1 MKPRKMKK
9 IFYTLTAAVLC
20 LTACQKEIDQIQS
33 VSAKDYPEGATVEAL
48 FTVSIPYSNGAVDL
62 TRASELA
69 QIPVLSNLYIA
80 IFGDN
85 GGMLQQLVPAVK
97 VGNGSLYQTAT
108 TDPAHPY
115 GETGYAYQ
123 VQYKAELPLSD
134 EERNLHF
141 IGNMPSEVIQ
151 NLDFLYE
158 KEFMDNLTTSG
169 GAAAY
174 WQKVVLPNGVQAEL
188 KGGEFV
194 LTEAC
199 TKLLTP
205 IALVRNYAKLIVTSA
220 SDDFEIESYALV
232 NGPLQ
237 GTVAPY
243 SASTGF
249 STTYMN
255 IGKYCA
261 GQMETN
267 FVHDLTASGYSGYM
281 INDLIDTANPGETS
295 AKKPTDTDNG
305 LYMYERTKPTRS
317 GEQTGIIIKLK
328 WSADLDSDHPNYAD
342 KGQSRYYKIE
352 VLDKEGEYMPIC
364 RNVLYT
370 INLEHLSG
378 TGEKTFDAAYAGP
391 FFGNVSASIETATLT
406 EINDNIHKIVVNTM
420 DYTTMEDN
428 KVVDIYFRYYDDM
441 TGNPNLTSSYY
452 ATPARK
458 EVEGY
463 NSAIASVSDIDF
475 VTWSGGQWGHVKV
488 TLKERPAS
496 GMLREKL
503 RIQGLHYNG
512 TSYTGSLF
520 RDIVFTVMN
529 TQDFTSESKVTIGEN
544 NKVTVTIGLP
554 SELPYSIFPLNILI
568 EAQNNNLT
576 TTSKDLPVNHGPTA
590 FDEDGSP
597 KKGKNAFYFIRTI
610 QYKDYLDTS
619 TGEYVYTTEFDCPFT
634 RTDNTDIVVK
644 LNEQAGYFNEK
655 TI

>member
-1 MKPRKMKK
+1 MKPRTMRK

-20 LTACQKEIDQIQS
+20 LTACQKEIEQIQS

-62 TRASELA
+62 TRASDMA
-69 QIPVLSNLYIA
+69 QIPVLDNLYIA

-97 VGNGSLYQTAT
+97 VGNGSLYQTST
-108 TDPAHPY
+108 TDPDHPY

-141 IGNMPSEVIQ
+141 IGNMPPEVIQ

-158 KEFMDNLTTSG
+158 KPFMDNLTTSG

-174 WQKVVLPNGVQAEL
+174 WQKVVLPNGVQANLVNGKFEL
-188 KGGEFV
+188 T
-194 LTEAC
+194 TECA
-199 TKLLTP
+199 KLLTP
-205 IALVRNYAKLIVTSA
+205 IALVRNYAKLIVTSG
-220 SDDFEIESYALV
+220 SSDFEIESYALV

-328 WSADLDSDHPNYAD
+328 WSQDLDRDHPNYND
-342 KGQSRYYKIE
+342 RGKSRYYKIE

-378 TGEKTFDAAYAGP
+378 TGETSFDAAYRGP

-406 EINDNIHKIVVNTM
+406 EINDNIHKIVVNMM
-420 DYTTMEDN
+420 DFTTMEDN
-428 KVVDIYFRYYDDM
+428 KKVDIYFRYYPEMNGD
-441 TGNPNLTSSYY
+441 PALTAASY

-463 NSAIASVSDIDF
+463 QSAIDSFSDIDF
-475 VTWSGGQWGHVKV
+475 VTWSGGTWGHVEV
-488 TLKERPAS
+488 TLKERPNS

-503 RIQGLHYNG
+503 RIQGQNNG
-512 TSYTGSLF
+512 VGSLF

-529 TQDFTSESKVTIGEN
+529 TQEFTSESKVTVSGN
-544 NKVTVTIGLP
+544 TVTVTIGLP
-554 SELPYSIFPLNILI
+554 SELPYSIFPLNVLI

-576 TTSKDLPVNHGPTA
+576 TTSKLLPVSYGPTA
-590 FDEDGSP
+590 FDEEGSS

-619 TGEYVYTTEFDCPFT
+619 TGEYVYTTEFNCPFT
-634 RTDNTDIVVK
+634 RTDNTDVVVK
-644 LNEQAGYFNEK
+644 LNEQGKYFIEK

>member
-1 MKPRKMKK
+1 MKK

-20 LTACQKEIDQIQS
+20 ITACQKEIDQIQS
-33 VSAKDYPEGATVEAL
+33 VSAPDYPEGATVEAL

-62 TRASELA
+62 TRASEMA
-69 QIPVLSNLYIA
+69 QIPVLDNLYIA

-97 VGNGSLYQTAT
+97 VGDDELYQTDT
-108 TDPAHPY
+108 TSPKY
-115 GETGYAYQ
+115 GETGYSYQ

-158 KEFMDNLTTSG
+158 KDFMDKLTTSG

-174 WQKVVLPNGVQAEL
+174 WQKVVLPDGIQATL
-188 KGGEFV
+188 VDGEFKITNEC
-194 LTEAC
+194 LS
-199 TKLLTP
+199 LLTP
-205 IALVRNYAKLIVTSA
+205 IALVRNYAKLVVTSG
-220 SDDFEIESYALV
+220 SSDFEIESYALV

-243 SASTGF
+243 STSTGF
-249 STTYMN
+249 STTYLY

-328 WSADLDSDHPNYAD
+328 WSQDLDSDHPNYND
-342 KGQSRYYKIE
+342 RGKSRYYKIE

-378 TGEKTFDAAYAGP
+378 TGETSFDAAYRGP

-406 EINDNIHKIVVNTM
+406 EINDNIHKIVVNMM
-420 DYTTMEDN
+420 DFTTMEDN
-428 KVVDIYFRYYDDM
+428 KKVDIYFRYYPEMNGD
-441 TGNPNLTSSYY
+441 PALTAASY

-463 NSAIASVSDIDF
+463 LSAIDSFSDIDF
-475 VTWSGGQWGHVKV
+475 VTWSGGTWGHVEV
-488 TLKERPAS
+488 TLKERPNS

-503 RIQGLHYNG
+503 RIQGQNNG
-512 TSYTGSLF
+512 VGSLF

-529 TQDFTSESKVTIGEN
+529 TQEFTSESKVTVNGN
-544 NKVTVTIGLP
+544 NVTVTIGLP
-554 SELPYSIFPLNILI
+554 SDLPYSIFPLNVLI
-568 EAQNNNLT
+568 EAQNNNLST
-576 TTSKDLPVNHGPTA
+576 MSKDLPVGYGPTA

-634 RTDNTDIVVK
+634 RTDNTAIVVK

>member
-1 MKPRKMKK
+1 MKK

-20 LTACQKEIDQIQS
+20 LTACQKEIEQIQS

-48 FTVSIPYSNGAVDL
+48 FTVSIPYSNGEVDL
-62 TRASELA
+62 TRASNMA
-69 QIPVLSNLYIA
+69 QIPVLDNLYIA

-97 VGNGSLYQTAT
+97 VGNGSLYQTQT
-108 TDPAHPY
+108 NVEGHPY

-141 IGNMPSEVIQ
+141 IGNMPPEVIQ

-158 KEFMDNLTTSG
+158 KPFMDNLTTSG

-174 WQKVVLPNGVQAEL
+174 WQKVVLPHGVQANLVNGKFEL
-188 KGGEFV
+188 T
-194 LTEAC
+194 TECAQ
-199 TKLLTP
+199 LLTP

-220 SDDFEIESYALV
+220 SSDFEIESYALV

-328 WSADLDSDHPNYAD
+328 WSQDLDSDHPNYND
-342 KGQSRYYKIE
+342 RGKSRYYKIE

-378 TGEKTFDAAYAGP
+378 TGETSFDAAYRGP

-406 EINDNIHKIVVNTM
+406 EINDNIHKIVVNMM
-420 DYTTMEDN
+420 DFTTMEDN
-428 KVVDIYFRYYDDM
+428 KKVDIYFRYYPEMNGD
-441 TGNPNLTSSYY
+441 PALTAASY

-463 NSAIASVSDIDF
+463 QSAIDSFSDIDF
-475 VTWSGGQWGHVKV
+475 VTWSGGTWGHVEV
-488 TLKERPAS
+488 TLKERPNS

-503 RIQGLHYNG
+503 RIQGQNNG
-512 TSYTGSLF
+512 VGSLF

-529 TQDFTSESKVTIGEN
+529 TQEFTSESKVTVSGN
-544 NKVTVTIGLP
+544 TVTVTIGLP
-554 SELPYSIFPLNILI
+554 SELPYSIFPLNVLI

-576 TTSKDLPVNHGPTA
+576 TTSKLLPVSYGPTA
-590 FDEDGSP
+590 FDEEGSS

-619 TGEYVYTTEFDCPFT
+619 TGEYVYTTEFNCPFT
-634 RTDNTDIVVK
+634 RTDNTDVVVK
-644 LNEQAGYFNEK
+644 LNEQGKYFIEK

>member
-1 MKPRKMKK
+1 MKK

-20 LTACQKEIDQIQS
+20 LTACQKEVDQIQS
-33 VSAKDYPEGATVEAL
+33 VKASDYPEGATVEAL
-48 FTVSIPYSNGAVDL
+48 FTVSIPYSNGPVEL
-62 TRASELA
+62 TRASEMA
-69 QIPVLSNLYIA
+69 QIPVLDNLYIA

-97 VGNGSLYQTAT
+97 VGDESLYQTE
-108 TDPAHPY
+108 TDDPEHPY
-115 GETGYAYQ
+115 GESGYNYR

-141 IGNMPSEVIQ
+141 IGNCPSEVIEK
-151 NLDFLYE
+151 LDFLYE
-158 KEFMDNLTTSG
+158 KDFMDKLTTSN

-174 WQKVVLPNGVQAEL
+174 WQKVVLPNGVQANLVNGKFE
-188 KGGEFV
+188 
-194 LTEAC
+194 LTEECAQM
-199 TKLLTP
+199 LTP

-220 SDDFEIESYALV
+220 SSDFEIESYALV
-232 NGPLQ
+232 NTPLQ
-237 GTVAPY
+237 GTFAPY
-243 SASTGF
+243 SATTGF

-261 GQMETN
+261 GEMETN
-267 FVHDLTASGYSGYM
+267 FVQDLITSGYTGYM
-281 INDLIDTANPGETS
+281 INDLINTENPGETS
-295 AKKPTDTDNG
+295 AKTPSDTDKG
-305 LYMYERTKPTRS
+305 LYMYERTKPTRT

-328 WSADLDSDHPNYAD
+328 WSEDLESDHPNYTD
-342 KGQSRYYKIE
+342 RGKSRYYKIE

-378 TGEKTFDAAYAGP
+378 TGEKSFDAAYAGP

-406 EINDNIHKIVVNTM
+406 EINDNIHKIVVNMM

-428 KVVDIYFRYYDDM
+428 KVVDIYFRFYPDM
-441 TGNPNLTSSYY
+441 NGEPSLDASSY
-452 ATPARK
+452 AAPARK

-463 NSAIASVSDIDF
+463 QSSIASFTPVDF
-475 VTWSGGQWGHVKV
+475 VEWSGGQWGHVQV
-488 TLKERPAS
+488 TLNERPAS

-503 RIQGLHYNG
+503 RIQGQIG
-512 TSYTGSLF
+512 GVGKLF

-529 TQDFTSESKVTIGEN
+529 TQDFTGESKVTVDGN
-544 NKVTVTIGLP
+544 NVTVTIGLP
-554 SELPYSIFPLNILI
+554 SELPYSIFPLNVLI
-568 EAQNNNLT
+568 EAQNNNLS
-576 TTSKDLPVNHGPTA
+576 TTSKDLPVNYGPTA

-610 QYKDYLDTS
+610 QYKEYLDTS
-619 TGEYVYTTEFDCPFT
+619 TGEYVYTTEFECPFT

-644 LNEQAGYFNEK
+644 LNEQGSYFHEK
-655 TI
+655 TL

>member
-1 MKPRKMKK
+1 MKK

-20 LTACQKEIDQIQS
+20 LTACQKEVDQIQS
-33 VSAKDYPEGATVEAL
+33 VKASDYPEGATVEAL
-48 FTVSIPYSNGAVDL
+48 FTVSIPYSNGPVEL
-62 TRASELA
+62 TRASEMA
-69 QIPVLSNLYIA
+69 QIPVLDNLYIA

-97 VGNGSLYQTAT
+97 VGDESLYQTE
-108 TDPAHPY
+108 TDDPEHPY
-115 GETGYAYQ
+115 GESGYNYW

-141 IGNMPSEVIQ
+141 IGNCPSEVIEK
-151 NLDFLYE
+151 LDFLYE
-158 KEFMDNLTTSG
+158 KDFMDKLTTSN

-174 WQKVVLPNGVQAEL
+174 WQKVVLPNGVQANLVNGKFE
-188 KGGEFV
+188 
-194 LTEAC
+194 LTEECAQM
-199 TKLLTP
+199 LTP

-220 SDDFEIESYALV
+220 SSDFEIESYALV
-232 NGPLQ
+232 NTPLQ
-237 GTVAPY
+237 GTFAPY
-243 SASTGF
+243 SATTGF

-261 GQMETN
+261 GEMETN
-267 FVHDLTASGYSGYM
+267 FVQDLITSGYTGYM
-281 INDLIDTANPGETS
+281 INDLINTENPGETS
-295 AKKPTDTDNG
+295 AKTPSDTDKG
-305 LYMYERTKPTRS
+305 LYMYERTKPTRT

-328 WSADLDSDHPNYAD
+328 WSEDLESDHPNYTD
-342 KGQSRYYKIE
+342 RGKSRYYKIE

-378 TGEKTFDAAYAGP
+378 TGEKSFDAAYAGP

-406 EINDNIHKIVVNTM
+406 EINDNIHKIVVNMM

-428 KVVDIYFRYYDDM
+428 KVVDIYFRFYPDM
-441 TGNPNLTSSYY
+441 NGEPSLDASSY
-452 ATPARK
+452 AAPARK

-463 NSAIASVSDIDF
+463 QSSIASFTPVDF
-475 VTWSGGQWGHVKV
+475 VEWSGGQWGHVQV
-488 TLKERPAS
+488 TLNERPAS

-503 RIQGLHYNG
+503 RIQGQIG
-512 TSYTGSLF
+512 GVGKLF

-529 TQDFTSESKVTIGEN
+529 TQDFTGESKVTVDGN
-544 NKVTVTIGLP
+544 NVTVTIGLP
-554 SELPYSIFPLNILI
+554 SELPYSIFPLNVLI
-568 EAQNNNLT
+568 EAQNNNLS
-576 TTSKDLPVNHGPTA
+576 TTSKDLPVNYGPTA

-610 QYKDYLDTS
+610 QYKEYLDTS
-619 TGEYVYTTEFDCPFT
+619 TGEYVYTTEFECPFT

-644 LNEQAGYFNEK
+644 LNEQGSYFHEK
-655 TI
+655 TL

>member
-1 MKPRKMKK
+1 MKPRTMKK
-9 IFYTLTAAVLC
+9 IFYTLIAAALC
-20 LTACQKEIDQIQS
+20 LTACQKEIEQIQS

-62 TRASELA
+62 TRASEMA
-69 QIPVLSNLYIA
+69 QIPVLDNLYIA

-97 VGNGSLYQTAT
+97 VGNGSLYQTST
-108 TDPAHPY
+108 TDPDHPY

-141 IGNMPSEVIQ
+141 IGNMPPEVIQ

-158 KEFMDNLTTSG
+158 KPFMDNLTTSG

-174 WQKVVLPNGVQAEL
+174 WQKVVLPNGVQANLVNGKFEL
-188 KGGEFV
+188 T
-194 LTEAC
+194 TECA
-199 TKLLTP
+199 KLLTP
-205 IALVRNYAKLIVTSA
+205 IALVRNYAKLIVTSG
-220 SDDFEIESYALV
+220 SSDFEIESYALV

-295 AKKPTDTDNG
+295 AKKPTDQDNG
-305 LYMYERTKPTRS
+305 LYMYERTKPTRT

-328 WSADLDSDHPNYAD
+328 WSQNLDSDHPNYND
-342 KGQSRYYKIE
+342 RGKSRYYKIE

-378 TGEKTFDAAYAGP
+378 TGETSFDAAYRGP

-406 EINDNIHKIVVNTM
+406 EINDNIHKIVVNMM
-420 DYTTMEDN
+420 DFTTMEDN
-428 KVVDIYFRYYDDM
+428 KKVDIYFRYYPEMNGD
-441 TGNPNLTSSYY
+441 PALTAASY

-463 NSAIASVSDIDF
+463 QSAIDSFTDIDF
-475 VTWSGGQWGHVKV
+475 VTWSGGTWGHVEV

-503 RIQGLHYNG
+503 RIQGQNNG
-512 TSYTGSLF
+512 VGSLF

-529 TQDFTSESKVTIGEN
+529 TQEFTSESKVTVNGN
-544 NKVTVTIGLP
+544 NVTVTIGLP
-554 SELPYSIFPLNILI
+554 SDLPYSIFPLNVLI

-576 TTSKDLPVNHGPTA
+576 TTSKELPVSYGPTA
-590 FDEDGSP
+590 FDEEGSS
-597 KKGKNAFYFIRTI
+597 KKGKNAFYFIKTI

-619 TGEYVYTTEFDCPFT
+619 TGEYVYTTEFNCPFT
-634 RTDNTDIVVK
+634 RTDNTGVVVK
-644 LNEQAGYFNEK
+644 LNEQGGYFIEK

>member
-1 MKPRKMKK
+1 MKPRTMKK
-9 IFYTLTAAVLC
+9 IFYTLIAAALC

-33 VSAKDYPEGATVEAL
+33 VSAKDYPEGATVEAF
-48 FTVSIPYSNGAVDL
+48 FTVSIPYSNGPVEL
-62 TRASELA
+62 TRASEMA
-69 QIPVLSNLYIA
+69 QIPVLDNLYIA
-80 IFGDN
+80 IFGDG

-97 VGNGSLYQTAT
+97 VGNGSLYQTST
-108 TDPAHPY
+108 TDPDHPY
-115 GETGYAYQ
+115 GETGYSYRC
-123 VQYKAELPLSD
+123 QYKAELPLSD

-141 IGNMPSEVIQ
+141 IGNMSPEVIQ

-158 KEFMDNLTTSG
+158 KPFMDNLTTSG

-174 WQKVVLPNGVQAEL
+174 WQKVVLPNGVQANLVNGKYEL
-188 KGGEFV
+188 T
-194 LTEAC
+194 TECAQ
-199 TKLLTP
+199 LLTP

-220 SDDFEIESYALV
+220 SSDFEIESYALV

-243 SASTGF
+243 SARTGF
-249 STTYMN
+249 TTTYMN

-267 FVHDLTASGYSGYM
+267 FVQDLTASGYSGYM
-281 INDLIDTANPGETS
+281 INDLINTGNPGETS

-328 WSADLDSDHPNYAD
+328 WSQDLDSDHPNYMD
-342 KGQSRYYKIE
+342 RGQSRYYKIE

-378 TGEKTFDAAYAGP
+378 TGETSFDAAYRGP

-406 EINDNIHKIVVNTM
+406 EINDNIHKIVVNMM
-420 DYTTMEDN
+420 DFTTMEDN
-428 KVVDIYFRYYDDM
+428 KKVDIYFRYYPEMNGD
-441 TGNPNLTSSYY
+441 PALTAASY

-463 NSAIASVSDIDF
+463 QSAIDSFTDIDF
-475 VTWSGGQWGHVKV
+475 VTWNGGTWGHVEV
-488 TLKERPAS
+488 TLKERPSS

-503 RIQGLHYNG
+503 RIQGQNNG
-512 TSYTGSLF
+512 VGSLF

-529 TQDFTSESKVTIGEN
+529 TQEFTSESKVTIGEN

-576 TTSKDLPVNHGPTA
+576 TTSKLLPVSYGPTA

-644 LNEQAGYFNEK
+644 LNEQAGYFIEK

>member
-1 MKPRKMKK
+1 MKK

-33 VSAKDYPEGATVEAL
+33 GLSPDYPEGATVEAL

-62 TRASELA
+62 TRASEMA
-69 QIPVLSNLYIA
+69 QIPVLDNLYIA

-97 VGNGSLYQTAT
+97 VDDGALYE
-108 TDPAHPY
+108 TDESKENY
-115 GETGYAYQ
+115 GESGFNYK

-141 IGNMPSEVIQ
+141 IGNCPSEVIQ

-158 KEFMDNLTTSG
+158 KEFMDKLTTKD

-174 WQKVVLPNGVQAEL
+174 WQKVVLPHGIQANLVDGKFEL
-188 KGGEFV
+188 T
-194 LTEAC
+194 TECAQ
-199 TKLLTP
+199 LLTP
-205 IALVRNYAKLIVTSA
+205 IALVRNYAKLIVTSG
-220 SDDFEIESYALV
+220 SSDFEIESYALV
-232 NGPLQ
+232 NVPLQ
-237 GTVAPY
+237 GTFAPY
-243 SASTGF
+243 SAATGF
-249 STTYMN
+249 KTTYMD

-267 FVHDLTASGYSGYM
+267 FVHDLVASGYSGYM
-281 INDLIDTANPGETS
+281 TNDLIDTSNPTEDS
-295 AKKPTDTDNG
+295 AKEPTDTDNG

-317 GEQTGIIIKLK
+317 GEQTGLIIKLK
-328 WSADLDSDHPNYAD
+328 WSANLQSDHPNYAD
-342 KGQSRYYKIE
+342 RGKSRYYKIE

-378 TGEKTFDAAYAGP
+378 TGETSFDAAYRGP

-406 EINDNIHKIVVNTM
+406 EINDNIHKIVVNMM
-420 DYTTMEDN
+420 DFTTMEDN
-428 KVVDIYFRYYDDM
+428 KEVDIYFRFYEDM
-441 TGNPNLTSSYY
+441 NGQPKLVGSSY

-458 EVEGY
+458 AVDGY

-503 RIQGLHYNG
+503 RIQGQING
-512 TSYTGSLF
+512 VGSLF
-520 RDIVFTVMN
+520 RDIVFTIMN
-529 TQDFTSESKVTIGEN
+529 TQEFTSESKVTVSGN
-544 NKVTVTIGLP
+544 NVTVTIGLP
-554 SELPYSIFPLNILI
+554 EDLPYSIFPLNVFI
-568 EAQNNNLT
+568 EAQNNNLS
-576 TTSKDLPVNHGPTA
+576 TTSKDLPVGYGPTA

-619 TGEYVYTTEFDCPFT
+619 TGEYVFTTEFDCPFT
-634 RTDNTDIVVK
+634 RTDNTAVVVK
-644 LNEQAGYFNEK
+644 LNEQGGYFIEK

>member
-1 MKPRKMKK
+1 MKPRTMKK

-33 VSAKDYPEGATVEAL
+33 VKASDYPEGATVEAL
-48 FTVSIPYSNGAVDL
+48 FTVSIPYSNGPVEL
-62 TRASELA
+62 TRASEMA
-69 QIPVLSNLYIA
+69 QIPVLDNLYIA

-97 VGNGSLYQTAT
+97 VGNGSLYQTET
-108 TDPAHPY
+108 GVEGHPY
-115 GETGYAYQ
+115 GETGYNYQ

-151 NLDFLYE
+151 SLDFLYE
-158 KEFMDNLTTSG
+158 KDFMDKLTTKD

-174 WQKVVLPNGVQAEL
+174 WQKVVLPNGVQANLVNGKFE
-188 KGGEFV
+188 

-199 TKLLTP
+199 AQLLTP
-205 IALVRNYAKLIVTSA
+205 IALVRNYAKLVVTSN
-220 SDDFEIESYALV
+220 SSDFEIESYALV

-243 SASTGF
+243 SSRTGF

-281 INDLIDTANPGETS
+281 INDLINTDNPGETS
-295 AKKPTDTDNG
+295 AKKPSDTDNG
-305 LYMYERTKPTRS
+305 LYMYERTKPTRT
-317 GEQTGIIIKLK
+317 GEQTGIIVKLK
-328 WSADLDSDHPNYAD
+328 WSEDLPSDHPNYGD
-342 KGQSRYYKIE
+342 KGESRYYKIE

-370 INLEHLSG
+370 INLQHLSG
-378 TGEKTFDAAYAGP
+378 TGEKNFDAAYAGP

-406 EINDNIHKIVVNTM
+406 EINDNIHKIVVNMM

-428 KVVDIYFRYYDDM
+428 KVVDIYFRFYPDM
-441 TGNPNLTSSYY
+441 NGDPSLDASSY

-458 EVEGY
+458 DVEGY
-463 NSAIASVSDIDF
+463 QSSIASVSAVDF
-475 VTWSGGQWGHVKV
+475 VDWSGGRWGHVQV
-488 TLKERPAS
+488 TLKARPAS

-503 RIQGLHYNG
+503 RIQGQIG
-512 TSYTGSLF
+512 GVGKLF

-529 TQDFTSESKVTIGEN
+529 TQEFTSESKVTVNGN
-544 NKVTVTIGLP
+544 NVTVTIGLP

-568 EAQNNNLT
+568 EAQNNNLS
-576 TTSKDLPVNHGPTA
+576 TTSKDLPVGYGPTA

-619 TGEYVYTTEFDCPFT
+619 TGEYVYTTEFECPFV
-634 RTDNTDIVVK
+634 RTDDSDVVVK
-644 LNEQAGYFNEK
+644 LNEQGGYFHEI
-655 TI
+655 TR